1 MRASAQL
8 HAEPTLSL
16 RKELQ
21 YPLNG
26 RLGGPGPRAS
36 WNMFEKEKSLAPAGN

>member
-1 MRASAQL
+1 MKVSGQL

-26 RLGGPGPRAS
+26 RLGGPLRPVGR
-36 WNMFEKEKSLAPAGN
+36 FEKEKSFAPLGN